1 MWPIGGDKSEVNEPC
16 RKDNSSGEFFPPF
29 IIAAVVAGM
38 GSTISVERG
47 NAQPIANPDGEATHN
62 YLESAE
68 KSFYP
73 AMRDNCV
80 ESANDSLRS
89 QGLNPGKPRMAQAVT
104 TACDCI
110 VNQTKTKLTKSEF
123 AAILK
128 DQTAQPAGTKIA
140 ESTASC
146 LKALYERPL

>member
-1 MWPIGGDKSEVNEPC
+1 MPERQIQWRILPAVLI
-16 RKDNSSGEFFPPF
+16 
-29 IIAAVVAGM
+29 AVVMAGM
-38 GSTISVERG
+38 GSTITVERG
-47 NAQPIANPDGEATHN
+47 NAQLIANPDDEAAHD

-80 ESANDSLRS
+80 EPANDSLRS
-89 QGLNPGKPRMAQAVT
+89 QGLNPSKPRMAQAVT

-128 DQTAQPAGTKIA
+128 DQTAQPAATKIA
-140 ESTASC
+140 ESTISC
-146 LKALYERPL
+146 LGALYERPL